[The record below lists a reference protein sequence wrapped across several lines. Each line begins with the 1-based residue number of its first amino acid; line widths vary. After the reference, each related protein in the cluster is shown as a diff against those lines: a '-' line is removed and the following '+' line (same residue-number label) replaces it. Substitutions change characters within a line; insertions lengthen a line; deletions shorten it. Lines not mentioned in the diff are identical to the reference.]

1 MIQTCRSD
9 CRHHAAND
17 ADETKDDRGQGQA
30 PHIDVKMDIA
40 GLQIQGQSSHQNRF
54 LTRRLSAPKNYSRQ
68 FLLDKQFK
76 TKVKVT

>member
-40 GLQIQGQSSHQNRF
+40 GLQIQGQS
-54 LTRRLSAPKNYSRQ
+54 LPPKPLSYKAAKCAQ
-68 FLLDKQFK
+68 KLLPSIP
-76 TKVKVT
+76 T